1 MTDVFPRRGDIVA
14 HTIPRT
20 LEAKTSRFLRVRGS
34 LICTVSSRLDPGSKL
49 ESKGEDTHRGGRSMG
64 SWREGAEGCTYK
76 PHRMP
81 RILRPKGRQGRGS
94 SSAEGTKPADIW
106 LWTWLL
112 VTPRNTQLLA
122 YVI

>member
-1 MTDVFPRRGDIVA
+1 MA

-20 LEAKTSRFLRVRGS
+20 LEAKTSRFLRVQDS

-49 ESKGEDTHRGGRSMG
+49 ERTHTEEGEAWDYGRRERRG
-64 SWREGAEGCTYK
+64 T
-76 PHRMP
+76 PI
-81 RILRPKGRQGRGS
+81 RILRPKVRQGRGS
-94 SSAEGTKPADIW
+94 SSAEGIKPADIW

-112 VTPRNTQLLA
+112 VIPRNTQLLS